1 ATNEKWPA
9 IASGL
14 RDKLREIRTFE
25 KNWPAVAAMQVE
37 EFVRHSSRKA
47 FTDCKK
53 ASGRVK
59 TWPKVR
65 ESLLCYLE
73 KGELPWK
80 HKGWSLPESGLDR
93 PDSGSA

>member
-1 ATNEKWPA
+1 
-9 IASGL
+9 
-14 RDKLREIRTFE
+14 LREIRTFE

-59 TWPKVR
+59 PSAYQEAAK
-65 ESLLCYLE
+65 YLR
-73 KGELPWK
+73 KAANVIWRRK
-80 HKGWSLPESGLDR
+80 SWQSGK
-93 PDSGSA
+93 AI